1 MKCENCGN
9 DNAKHTVHWE
19 SVGDVE
25 LYCDECFDSVM
36 GTVNGVMQADPDEPL
51 MSDAELESILQL

>member
-9 DNAKHTVHWE
+9 DAKHTIHWE
-19 SVGDVE
+19 SIGE
-25 LYCDECFDSVM
+25 IEIYCDGCFDSAM
-36 GTVNGVMQADPDEPL
+36 GTVNGIMQADPDEPL